1 MNYYQRMRDL
11 REDHDKTQKEIADV
25 LGIRQSDYSK
35 YERGVNMM
43 GLDKYIVLAEYYNVS
58 LDYLAGLIS
67 VPEKLYR
74 FNLNDETERKK
85 TTAKEL
91 LPV

>member
-1 MNYYQRMRDL
+1 
-11 REDHDKTQKEIADV
+11 
-25 LGIRQSDYSK
+25 
-35 YERGVNMM
+35 MM

-58 LDYLAGLIS
+58 LDYLTGLIS